1 MLNASKAFTGFARK
15 MEADLGSRF
24 RNLENIVQSIS
35 IGRQKDPSS
44 GVIGGFKIPL
54 GARSN
59 GVYMNC
65 DSTVGKPY
73 WANPQ
78 VPGLRIESP
87 PAVAARIQDALAS
100 GKTEDSIKDFVQPFM
115 RYDEETRQY
124 VVTPVIK
131 GVNDSM
137 IAGTA
142 LPYWNIGFL
151 NKVFKQPFTTSFAK
165 NLVSV
170 EGFGNP
176 WADALAI
183 FTASFE
189 GFGRVSNAAKGT
201 VEMNSSNPVSSEIGQ
216 MMTDVVNLVVDY
228 ESSIEE
234 SMRATGQSGNF
245 LSATAIADRERYANM
260 VLERIHDALI
270 YFGNAESGTQ
280 GLVDF
285 AGEDSYNGTPL
296 DDIVNDATN
305 THKGADVVAA
315 MNNVIGEFLRENF
328 YLPRK
333 LKINCSTYVMKAMLN
348 TTYSDEFNPDSP
360 MQTISGRF
368 DTKNS
373 VGGGL
378 QTCEWTLV
386 ADPMLDPETPFNT
399 DNSDLFIMTVPEAD
413 SAMGEQQGLVIA
425 PEPLKQFIVP
435 PMYQR
440 GGFLYT
446 MIKRVGGVLAPIEG
460 TVKVIRGFGYQG
472 D

>member
-1 MLNASKAFTGFARK
+1 
-15 MEADLGSRF
+15 
-24 RNLENIVQSIS
+24 
-35 IGRQKDPSS
+35 
-44 GVIGGFKIPL
+44 
-54 GARSN
+54 
-59 GVYMNC
+59 
-65 DSTVGKPY
+65 
-73 WANPQ
+73 
-78 VPGLRIESP
+78 
-87 PAVAARIQDALAS
+87 
-100 GKTEDSIKDFVQPFM
+100 
-115 RYDEETRQY
+115 
-124 VVTPVIK
+124 
-131 GVNDSM
+131 
-137 IAGTA
+137 
-142 LPYWNIGFL
+142 
-151 NKVFKQPFTTSFAK
+151 
-165 NLVSV
+165 
-170 EGFGNP
+170 
-176 WADALAI
+176 
-183 FTASFE
+183 
-189 GFGRVSNAAKGT
+189 
-201 VEMNSSNPVSSEIGQ
+201 
-216 MMTDVVNLVVDY
+216 
-228 ESSIEE
+228 
-234 SMRATGQSGNF
+234 
-245 LSATAIADRERYANM
+245 
-260 VLERIHDALI
+260 
-270 YFGNAESGTQ
+270 
-280 GLVDF
+280 
-285 AGEDSYNGTPL
+285 
-296 DDIVNDATN
+296 
-305 THKGADVVAA
+305 

-399 DNSDLFIMTVPEAD
+399 DTSDLFIMTVPEAD